1 MPEPDALLLI
11 APGCPHCPQVLESLG
26 RLVKEGAI
34 GILEVVNIAVRP
46 ERAAEL
52 GVRSVPWV
60 RIGDFDLHGMHS
72 HRELAEWAANA
83 RDDTGYARYYSHL
96 IENQQLD
103 RVVSLIRGHPTSL
116 VELVGLLGDK
126 DTPMGVRIGIGA
138 ALEDLQGG
146 GLLDAIVPEL
156 VRLTGDPVPQ
166 TRADACHY
174 LGLARGPEAAAAIRS
189 LLDDADPE
197 VREIAA
203 ESLHLLET
211 AGAGRSPPAA

>member
-11 APGCPHCPQVLESLG
+11 SPGCPHCPKVLESLG
-26 RLVKEGAI
+26 HLVKEGAI